1 MGMEKMLMKFR
12 PLPLIAVALYAVA
25 FLFTGCANPT
35 NIYKPT
41 ELPERTK
48 GEYVQYKGADI
59 KTNGTQVAF
68 ESKTGDS
75 MTVFQTTGFCYDPK
89 YDYIVFPTTRADEG
103 YYLIV
108 PRDSVTLC
116 KNGAARNN
124 SLFSRNHLLRGL
136 TLGLI
141 IGGGIG
147 AIAGF
152 PVATF
157 AALLG
162 DGSAFDVFFLG
173 TVALGAG
180 TGAVIGGTVDP
191 AVHGEIVSDI
201 QEGCPS
207 YFTEEEQQE
216 YLNKNLC
223 Y

>member
-1 MGMEKMLMKFR
+1 MENKFLKQR
-12 PLPLIAVALYAVA
+12 LLSLVAVVLLATAS
-25 FLFTGCANPT
+25 LFTGCANPT

-48 GEYVQYKGADI
+48 GEYVKYEGTEI
-59 KTNGTQVAF
+59 KTKGTQVAF
-68 ESKTGDS
+68 ESKTADS
-75 MTVFQTTGFCYDPK
+75 MTVYQTTGFCYDQK
-89 YDYIVFPTTRADEG
+89 NDYIVFPTTRADEG
-103 YYLIV
+103 YYLII

-116 KNGAARNN
+116 KNGAARDN

-147 AIAGF
+147 AMAGL

-157 AALLG
+157 AAILG
-162 DGSAFDVFFLG
+162 DGSAFNVFFWG

-216 YLNKNLC
+216 YLNRNLC

>member
-1 MGMEKMLMKFR
+1 MGMEKMPMKFR
-12 PLPLIAVALYAVA
+12 PLPIIAVALYAVA

-59 KTNGTQVAF
+59 KTKGTQVAF
-68 ESKTGDS
+68 ESKTGDG
-75 MTVFQTTGFCYDPK
+75 MTVFQTTGFCYDPIN
-89 YDYIVFPTTRADEG
+89 DYIVFPTTRADEG

-136 TLGLI
+136 TLGTI

-147 AIAGF
+147 TMLGI
-152 PVATF
+152 PM
-157 AALLG
+157 ALFLSLFG
-162 DGSAFDVFFLG
+162 DGSAFEVIWFTFIG
-173 TVALGAG
+173 VGAG

-191 AVHGEIVSDI
+191 AIHGEIVSDI

-207 YFTEEEQQE
+207 YFTEEEEQE

>member
-35 NIYKPT
+35 HSYLPT
-41 ELPERTK
+41 DIPERSK
-48 GEYVQYKGADI
+48 GEYVKYEGVKMQPQ
-59 KTNGTQVAF
+59 GTRISF
-68 ESKTGDS
+68 ESKMGDS
-75 MTVFQTTGFCYDPK
+75 LTMFQTTGFCYDPK
-89 YDYIVFPTTRADEG
+89 NDYIVFPTTRADEG
-103 YYLIV
+103 YYLII

-116 KNGAARNN
+116 KNGAARDN

-147 AIAGF
+147 AIAGL

-157 AALLG
+157 AAILG
-162 DGSAFDVFFLG
+162 DGSAFNVFFWG

>member
-1 MGMEKMLMKFR
+1 MENKFLKQR
-12 PLPLIAVALYAVA
+12 LLSLVTVALLATA
-25 FLFTGCANPT
+25 SLFTGCANPT

-48 GEYVQYKGADI
+48 GEYVKYEGTDI
-59 KTNGTQVAF
+59 KTQGTQVAF
-68 ESKTGDS
+68 ESKTADS

-89 YDYIVFPTTRADEG
+89 NDYIVFPTTRADEG

-136 TLGLI
+136 TIGTI

-147 AIAGF
+147 TMLGF
-152 PVATF
+152 PM
-157 AALLG
+157 ALFLSLFG
-162 DGSAFDVFFLG
+162 DGSAFEAIWFTFIGV
-173 TVALGAG
+173 GAG

-191 AVHGEIVSDI
+191 AIHGEIVSDI

-216 YLNKNLC
+216 YLNRNLC

>member
-1 MGMEKMLMKFR
+1 MENKFSTHNS
-12 PLPLIAVALYAVA
+12 LPLIAVALLAIA
-25 FLFTGCANPT
+25 FLFTGCTNPT
-35 NIYKPT
+35 HIYKPT
-41 ELPERTK
+41 EVPEKTK
-48 GEYVQYKGADI
+48 GEYVKYEGVTV
-59 KTNGTQVAF
+59 KTKGTQVAF
-68 ESKTGDS
+68 ESKTADS

-89 YDYIVFPTTRADEG
+89 NDYVVFPTNRSEEG
-103 YYLIV
+103 YYLII

-116 KNGAARNN
+116 KNGAARDN

-147 AIAGF
+147 AIAGL

-162 DGSAFDVFFLG
+162 DGSAFNVFFWG
-173 TVALGAG
+173 TVALVAG

-216 YLNKNLC
+216 YLNRNLC

>member
-1 MGMEKMLMKFR
+1 MKFR
-12 PLPLIAVALYAVA
+12 PLPIIAVALYAVA

-35 NIYKPT
+35 HSYLPT
-41 ELPERTK
+41 DIPERSK
-48 GEYVQYKGADI
+48 GEYVKYEGVKMQPQ
-59 KTNGTQVAF
+59 GTRISF
-68 ESKTGDS
+68 ESKMGDS
-75 MTVFQTTGFCYDPK
+75 LTMFQTTGFCYDPK
-89 YDYIVFPTTRADEG
+89 NDYIVFPTTRADEG

-136 TLGLI
+136 TIGTI

-147 AIAGF
+147 TMLGI
-152 PVATF
+152 PM
-157 AALLG
+157 ALFLSLFG
-162 DGSAFDVFFLG
+162 DGSAFEAIWFTFIGV
-173 TVALGAG
+173 GAG

-191 AVHGEIVSDI
+191 AIHGEIVSDI

-207 YFTEEEQQE
+207 YYTEEEQQE
-216 YLNKNLC
+216 YLNRNLC

>member
-1 MGMEKMLMKFR
+1 MGMEKMPMKFR
-12 PLPLIAVALYAVA
+12 PLPIIAVALYAVA

-35 NIYKPT
+35 HSYLPT
-41 ELPERTK
+41 DIPERSK
-48 GEYVQYKGADI
+48 GEYVKYEGVKMQPQ
-59 KTNGTQVAF
+59 GTRISF
-68 ESKTGDS
+68 ESKMGDS
-75 MTVFQTTGFCYDPK
+75 LTMFQTTGFCYDPK
-89 YDYIVFPTTRADEG
+89 NDYIVFPTTRADEG

-136 TLGLI
+136 TIGTI

-147 AIAGF
+147 TMLGI
-152 PVATF
+152 PM
-157 AALLG
+157 ALFLSLFG
-162 DGSAFDVFFLG
+162 DGSAFEAIWFTFIGV
-173 TVALGAG
+173 GAG

-191 AVHGEIVSDI
+191 AIHGEIVSDI

-207 YFTEEEQQE
+207 YYTEEEQQE
-216 YLNKNLC
+216 YLNRNLC

>member
-1 MGMEKMLMKFR
+1 MENKFLKQR
-12 PLPLIAVALYAVA
+12 LLSLVAVALLATA
-25 FLFTGCANPT
+25 SLFTGCANPT

-48 GEYVQYKGADI
+48 GEYVKYEGTDI
-59 KTNGTQVAF
+59 KTQGTQVAF
-68 ESKTGDS
+68 ESKTADS

-89 YDYIVFPTTRADEG
+89 NDYIVFPTTRADEG

-136 TLGLI
+136 TIGTI

-147 AIAGF
+147 TMLGF
-152 PVATF
+152 PM
-157 AALLG
+157 ALFLSLFG
-162 DGSAFDVFFLG
+162 DGSAFEAIWFTFIGV
-173 TVALGAG
+173 GAG

-191 AVHGEIVSDI
+191 AIHGEIVSDI

-216 YLNKNLC
+216 YLNRNLC